1 MTAVV
6 VGGAVDKRYISD
18 VEVHLPSLGLTS
30 IVQPVLMA
38 AEKRTLLGTPDDLY
52 LLSAG
57 PLVTTHQKHLC
68 RLRSILV
75 GQSSTASEHR
85 VAIYKLE
92 SLNSTYL
99 GSEVTTSLPSLAL
112 PFCENT
118 ESSCCLVYE

>member
-18 VEVHLPSLGLTS
+18 VEVHLPSLGPTS
-30 IVQPVLMA
+30 IVQQVSMA
-38 AEKRTLLGTPDDLY
+38 AGKRTLLGTPDDLC
-52 LLSAG
+52 LLSAD

-68 RLRSILV
+68 CLRSILA
-75 GQSSTASEHR
+75 GQSSTASAHK
-85 VAIYKLE
+85 VAMYKLE
-92 SLNSTYL
+92 SIGSTYL
-99 GSEVTTSLPSLAL
+99 GSEMTTSLPSLAL